1 MTRALFALLP
11 IAALAAASALAI
23 GDRLPPLRGEYLTG
37 LPASLPEDASGRVT
51 LLLLGFTHQSR
62 HAIDGWAGKFRARFG
77 SEPQVRYFEIPVIGG
92 MGRVAK
98 PFIESGMRKGTAKA
112 DYEHVITVF
121 GGADLWKRAVEFHD
135 PNTAY
140 LILLNRS
147 GKVAW
152 RHSGAFEE
160 GAFAELSEKV
170 GELLATK

>member
-1 MTRALFALLP
+1 
-11 IAALAAASALAI
+11 
-23 GDRLPPLRGEYLTG
+23 
-37 LPASLPEDASGRVT
+37 
-51 LLLLGFTHQSR
+51 
-62 HAIDGWAGKFRARFG
+62 
-77 SEPQVRYFEIPVIGG
+77 